1 MLTPCLALKE
11 LHSTPTYVRSL
22 NKVLLLPGSRE
33 VSCEEDGSFS
43 STQCIEHVCSCVDHL
58 GRPRNDNTFYVWQ
71 DFDCDRPGN
80 SINSHSKAYKTD
92 FGKTFAIY
100 DVMRWRFDKFYG
112 GKLNFNTNLWFLLR
126 QNFDSSVA
134 ATKHKTSSS
143 WGFT

>member
-1 MLTPCLALKE
+1 MIWFNLFSTCCITKKLIRMKVYFSSEGDEMLTPCLALKE

-80 SINSHSKAYKTD
+80 SINTDSKAYTTD
-92 FGKTFAIY
+92 FGK
-100 DVMRWRFDKFYG
+100 
-112 GKLNFNTNLWFLLR
+112 NFHH
-126 QNFDSSVA
+126 S
-134 ATKHKTSSS
+134 
-143 WGFT
+143 